1 MNIQTYKMLSN
12 PINARINKYS
22 EILNSFEK
30 NASGMVEVTPEFKLA
45 KDSFEIA
52 FNELRALN
60 KSTPNKVLK
69 EISRASRLA
78 KMAKNSK

>member
-1 MNIQTYKMLSN
+1 MDIQTYKMLSN

-30 NASGMVEVTPEFKLA
+30 NASGMVEVTPEFKSA

-78 KMAKNSK
+78 KMAKNS